1 MPGGGMSLPKFA
13 IEDGLITVEE
23 IVRRSW
29 LIRKRINALSPTAP
43 YGWVATMMQGES
55 PTECEVKGYLA
66 RQGFEIIG
74 EDYRALKRIGEQLGF
89 EVGRYE
95 RVDDDGDFRIL
106 HEIRKT

>member
-1 MPGGGMSLPKFA
+1 VSLPTFA

-29 LIRKRINALSPTAP
+29 LIRKRFHNLSRTAP
-43 YGWVATMMQGES
+43 YGWVATMMQGEA

-66 RQGFEIIG
+66 RHGFEIVRD
-74 EDYRALKRIGEQLGF
+74 DYHALKRIGEQLGF

-95 RVDDDGDFRIL
+95 RVDDGGDFRIL
-106 HEIRKT
+106 HEIRK

>member
-1 MPGGGMSLPKFA
+1 MSLPKLA

-29 LIRKRINALSPTAP
+29 LIRKRFHGLSRTAP
-43 YGWVATMMQGES
+43 FGWVATMMQGEI

-66 RQGFEIIG
+66 RQGFEIVRD
-74 EDYRALKRIGEQLGF
+74 DYRALKRIGEQLGF

-95 RVDDDGDFRIL
+95 RVDGDGDFRIF
-106 HEIRKT
+106 HEIRK